1 MKDNLSTGKFKT
13 DVEKQ
18 IAEESK
24 ISVSSPQDRRL
35 FLLNAINGMDEATAD
50 GERVFYIIT
59 QEIKST
65 FSRKQIGKFLK
76 EILRAK
82 IDGHSHEENPNYRCN
97 CNKPLAKYFGKT
109 EKAIQALEELA
120 KLELQTHLEIKG
132 FLNDTPSDGGLII
145 P

>member
-1 MKDNLSTGKFKT
+1 
-13 DVEKQ
+13 
-18 IAEESK
+18 
-24 ISVSSPQDRRL
+24 
-35 FLLNAINGMDEATAD
+35 MDEATAD

-76 EILRAK
+76 EILRCR
-82 IDGHSHEENPNYRCN
+82 IDGHSYE
-97 CNKPLAKYFGKT
+97 KMAKYFGKT
-109 EKAIQALEELA
+109 VNAIKAIEELA
-120 KLELQTHLEIKG
+120 QLELKTHLERKG